1 LQEAV
6 AMAEPVH
13 IEIRRRDS
21 VWAVTRDGREVHA
34 YGHADEATHAAVRLA
49 HDLIHTGEPAE
60 VHVEA
65 AHGRMIAVDLSEP
78 ARVARPGGDNV
89 SAIVPD
95 RGPSG

>member
-1 LQEAV
+1 
-6 AMAEPVH
+6 MAEPVK
-13 IEIRRRDS
+13 IEIRLRNGAW
-21 VWAVTRDGREVHA
+21 VIARDGRDVRT

-65 AHGRMIAVDLSEP
+65 AHGKMIAVDLGEP
-78 ARVARPGGDNV
+78 ARIAERGHNNT